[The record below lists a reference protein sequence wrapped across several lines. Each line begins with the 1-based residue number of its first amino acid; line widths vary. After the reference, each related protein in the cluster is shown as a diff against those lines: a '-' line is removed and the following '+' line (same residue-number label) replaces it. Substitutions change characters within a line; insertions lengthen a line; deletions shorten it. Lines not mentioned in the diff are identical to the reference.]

1 LSEKSSV
8 PSQGGFFGRLLF
20 YFSYGFRNI
29 QRGGRWSALAI
40 FCIAAG
46 VATVVALRGLGLS
59 IGESLVGT
67 VRSDNKGDFRI
78 ATDSDAGPEFAM
90 LRGAEDL
97 RFFTLEEIATVE
109 AFALEHGAQISRF
122 TTGGPV
128 QIAGESNGIINSS
141 QFITSLTI
149 DPSTYPAY
157 GNIRVIEPA
166 GKTLAELFTDGND
179 VVISENMAEAQFLE
193 VGDEVRVA
201 RTEEVF
207 IVRGIVGAEAEA
219 GFSNIFAAFFG
230 FAYFELD
237 DVQRAIDP
245 EIGVNNIAMA
255 FPEPLDLA
263 SSEELEDEFW
273 DSIGFYRGD
282 FRFRAAAEELVEREE
297 VATVLGDFIVVMG
310 LGALLIG
317 GVGIMNTMLVLV
329 RRRTNEIAALK
340 TFGLKGGQ
348 VAMLFLAESILL
360 GLAGSVIGCMAGI
373 LLGGVVNAYGEQF
386 IQQDLAWGIYPEALG
401 YGMALGM
408 LVTMI
413 FGLVPIM
420 SSLRIRPAIILRPNE
435 GKVAGLGVLQ
445 SFFLI
450 ILIVVSLGLI
460 VGQIVQPTFGITSA
474 FSSQDAYLFGVIGV
488 AATLAFLALLNALL
502 WVLVWLVGKLP
513 SFGSVDLRLALRN
526 MSSQRWRTATTLLAL
541 SAGMFALSSISFVG
555 EGTRQM
561 LTGMMNQS
569 FGGNVLVFPLMPANN
584 SFLNN
589 VADMSYQAALSD
601 VGGIESQTTI
611 AMYESEVTSINGAAV
626 PEFDEEDINPLDAAS
641 FAPFAWMALSE
652 WDSSNPEV
660 YAEAF
665 QITEGRALSEA
676 DRGQQVL
683 IGPSDSA
690 AALGI
695 GIGSILEYEIGRDTV
710 SFEVVGL
717 YVGSAGLSGGGPVVA
732 PDALEGIA
740 SPMFQLYTFQ
750 VQEEFVP
757 QAVTEL
763 SSISI
768 PPTIAINVGFI
779 DSLLQRFITQFAAIP
794 TIVGLLSLLA
804 AAVIMANTVALST
817 LERQRQIGILKALG
831 LKSGRVLRI
840 MLIESTIV
848 GLLSAGLGLGLSS
861 LIIAI
866 FSSFTGTTIPLPVES
881 RGVAI
886 GLVVAS
892 VLIGWVSTFLSAN
905 VAVRE
910 RVMNVLRYE

>member
-1 LSEKSSV
+1 LTEKSSV
-8 PSQGGFFGRLLF
+8 PNQGGFIARLLF
-20 YFSYGFRNI
+20 YFTYGFRNI

-67 VRSDNKGDFRI
+67 VRSDNKGDFRVV
-78 ATDSDAGPEFAM
+78 TDSNEGPEFAM
-90 LRGAEDL
+90 LRGGEDL
-97 RFFTLEEIATVE
+97 RFFTDEEIASVE
-109 AFALEHGAQISRF
+109 AFAAEHGATISRF

-128 QIAGESNGIINSS
+128 QIAAQSGGIINSS
-141 QFITSLTI
+141 QFITSYTI
-149 DPSTYPAY
+149 EPENYPAF

-166 GKTLAELFTDGND
+166 GKTLAELFTEDND
-179 VVISENMAEAQFLE
+179 VVISENMAEAQSLSI
-193 VGDEVRVA
+193 GDEVRVA

-230 FAYFELD
+230 FAYFELE

-245 EIGVNNIAMA
+245 EIGINNISIA
-255 FPEPLDLA
+255 FPEMLNEANDDLM
-263 SSEELEDEFW
+263 EETFWNQTNLSRREMDLRSAVDQLEDRQ
-273 DSIGFYRGD
+273 DI
-282 FRFRAAAEELVEREE
+282 
-297 VATVLGDFIVVMG
+297 ATVLGDFIVVMG

-348 VAMLFLAESILL
+348 VALLFLAESILL
-360 GLAGSVIGCMAGI
+360 GIAGSVMGCVAGI
-373 LLGGVVNAYGEQF
+373 LLGGLVKQYGETF
-386 IQQDLAWGIYPEALG
+386 IQQELAWGIYPEALA
-401 YGMALGM
+401 YGMSLGM
-408 LVTMI
+408 LVTII

-435 GKVAGLGVLQ
+435 GKVAGLGILQ
-445 SFFLI
+445 SLALI
-450 ILIVVSLGLI
+450 IIIVVALGLI
-460 VGQIVQPTFGITSA
+460 VGQIVQPTFGVTSV
-474 FSSQDAYLFGVIGV
+474 FSSKDAYLFGVIGV
-488 AATLAFLALLNALL
+488 AATLAILALLNAML
-502 WVLVWLVGKLP
+502 WLVVWLIGKLP

-589 VADMSYQAALSD
+589 IADTSYQAALSD
-601 VGGIESQTTI
+601 VGGIEGRTTI
-611 AMYESEVTSINGAAV
+611 AMYDSEIINVNGTAV
-626 PEFDEEDINPLDAAS
+626 PEIPEGDINPLEAAS
-641 FAPFAWMALSE
+641 FAPFAWMVLSE

-660 YAEAF
+660 YADVF
-665 QITEGRALSEA
+665 QISEGRALSEA
-676 DRGQQVL
+676 DRGQAVL
-683 IGPSDSA
+683 IGPADSA

-695 GIGSILEYEIGRDTV
+695 GIGSILEYEIGRRTV

-717 YVGSAGLSGGGPVVA
+717 YQGTAGIGGGGPVIA
-732 PDALEGIA
+732 PDALEGTA
-740 SPMFQLYTFQ
+740 SPSFQIYTFQ
-750 VQEEFVP
+750 VQDEFVP

-768 PPTIAINVGFI
+768 PPTIAINVSFI

-861 LIIAI
+861 LIISL
-866 FSSFTGTTIPLPVES
+866 FSSYSGTTIPLPVES

-886 GLVVAS
+886 ALVLAS